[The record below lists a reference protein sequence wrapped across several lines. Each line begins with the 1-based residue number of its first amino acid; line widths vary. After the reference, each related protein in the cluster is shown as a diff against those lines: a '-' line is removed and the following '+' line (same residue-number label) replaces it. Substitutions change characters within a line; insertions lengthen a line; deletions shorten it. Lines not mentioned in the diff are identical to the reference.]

1 MTPEDEIRLRLSEH
15 KIKIA
20 LTLVREIKQLL
31 NNAVEN
37 ANDCIAD
44 HSEVVAA
51 VRFNVSRMN

>member
-1 MTPEDEIRLRLSEH
+1 MTPEDEIRLLFAV
-15 KIKIA
+15 KKMNMA
-20 LTLVREIKQLL
+20 LTLVREIKLLL

-44 HSEVVAA
+44 HNEVVAA